1 MSKKKRMSSA
11 KKEEL
16 VLRLLHGED
25 LETVSRESGAAMH
38 TLQEWRDLYSRGGR
52 ENLKAK
58 PGNSVENELERVI
71 KQQALEI
78 EILKKAKALVDGRKL

>member
-1 MSKKKRMSSA
+1 MSRKKRMSSA
-11 KKEEL
+11 NREEL
-16 VLRLLHGED
+16 VMRLLRGED
-25 LETVSRESGAAMH
+25 LETVSRESGVGMH
-38 TLQEWRDLYSRGGR
+38 ALQDWRDLYTRGGR

-58 PGNSVENELERVI
+58 PGNSAESELEKVI